1 MKVTT
6 LLVCLVLVFAIGPM
20 SLPGKADKTPSR
32 WVKNKSDYPEVLEYT
47 YNYTFDYD
55 VITLETTFQPFNHTS
70 GSVEK
75 TFPTTNDFR
84 LRDVTTVSVY
94 CWINAYRVDNVTIT
108 ASLNGYQAMN
118 HYFMTGIE
126 YKQNLLFILD
136 NSYSMVP
143 PPINHFNL
151 SVAVGFSKKQAYD
164 YKQVFWLC
172 IFGLT
177 IRTAFR
183 QNFGD
188 LTQLNET
195 NSHITALIINPTY
208 DIMTS
213 DVYFNKTWYSMSN
226 YDYTLDFLVIMPY
239 QIEYYQKSCYLNI
252 TFSYTYEVRI
262 WQIALEHFALISTT
276 THLYSVNYLF
286 RYVPGKTGS
295 VARGF
300 IKINPKTNGYYHI
313 KVNGQLYIA
322 NEPVRIFPDSKEME
336 LFLFTN
342 VSIVIPG
349 VLLSKLIYKR
359 LKI

>member
-1 MKVTT
+1 MKVLT
-6 LLVCLVLVFAIGPM
+6 LLVCLVLVLAIRPV
-20 SLPGKADKTPSR
+20 SLPVKADKTPSR
-32 WVKNKSDYPEVLEYT
+32 WMKNKSDYPEVLEYT

-55 VITLETTFQPFNHTS
+55 VITLDTTFSPFNHTS

-75 TFPTTNDFR
+75 TFPTTNDFQ

-94 CWINAYRVDNVTIT
+94 CWINAYRVDNVTII

-118 HYFMTGIE
+118 HYFLTSID

-136 NSYSMVP
+136 NNSSMVP
-143 PPINHFNL
+143 PPINQFDL
-151 SVAVGFSKKQAYD
+151 SVSVGFSKNHAYD

-188 LTQLNET
+188 LTKLNEM

-208 DIMTS
+208 DLMTS
-213 DVYFNKTWYSMSN
+213 DILFNNTWFSLSK
-226 YDYTLDFLVIMPY
+226 YDYTLDFLIIMPY
-239 QIEYYQKSCYLNI
+239 QIEYYKKGCYLNI
-252 TFSYTYEVRI
+252 TFSYNYKVQI
-262 WQIALEHFALISTT
+262 LQIALEQFALISTT
-276 THLYSVNYLF
+276 SHDYSVNYLF

-295 VARGF
+295 IVRGF
-300 IKINPKTNGYYHI
+300 IKINPRVKEYYHI
-313 KVNGQLYIA
+313 NVNGQFYIA

-336 LFLFTN
+336 LFLFMN
-342 VSIVIPG
+342 VSIIIPV

-359 LKI
+359 LGY